1 MTADTGLCPLSHFD
15 FNSGTG
21 FKVILV
27 DTKTSARY
35 LNNSVFTVNIEIL
48 VQTTFACVVKNTKL
62 VMWLL
67 SQGNKIEVLRPES
80 LRQEMKQK
88 AEEILVSEKILRDFC
103 I

>member
-62 VMWLL
+62 GGCTGKRGV
-67 SQGNKIEVLRPES
+67 GIVTD
-80 LRQEMKQK
+80 K
-88 AEEILVSEKILRDFC
+88 AVTHS
-103 I
+103 